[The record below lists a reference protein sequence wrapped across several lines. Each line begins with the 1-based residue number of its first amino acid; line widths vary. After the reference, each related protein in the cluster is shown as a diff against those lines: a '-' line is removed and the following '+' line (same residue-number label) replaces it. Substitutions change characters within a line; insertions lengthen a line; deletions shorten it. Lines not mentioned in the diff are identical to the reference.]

1 MPLIKIRSS
10 SLSDSI
16 DFRGVP
22 TASEWSQ
29 ISTTGYVRE
38 QVSSLVG
45 SSPELL
51 NTLAELAASIS
62 TDENNAN

>member
-29 ISTTGYVRE
+29 ISTTQYVRE
-38 QVSSLVG
+38 QISSVVSS
-45 SSPELL
+45 SSGILDTLNEL
-51 NTLAELAASIS
+51 TRSIS
-62 TDENNAN
+62 TDPNQG

>member
-29 ISTTGYVRE
+29 ISTTQYVRE
-38 QVSSLVG
+38 HISSVVG
-45 SSPELL
+45 SSPSILDTL
-51 NTLAELAASIS
+51 NELAKSIS
-62 TDENNAN
+62 PDSNQG

>member
-10 SLSDSI
+10 SLNDSI

-29 ISTTGYVRE
+29 ISTAGYVRE

-51 NTLAELAASIS
+51 NTLAELAKSIS
-62 TDENNAN
+62 PDSNQG